1 MSSGDLNN
9 WGPQL
14 EGLMENER
22 PVDRRVRLQVPAGGK
37 RRRSLEQVVQVFC
50 CPQPVHITIHV

>member
-22 PVDRRVRLQVPAGGK
+22 PVDRRMRLQVPAGGK
-37 RRRSLEQVVQVFC
+37 RRSWPMQVFC
-50 CPQPVHITIHV
+50 CPQPVRITIHV